1 MGASQSANK
10 TPASKSPSV
19 SNNITKNNRKNN
31 VKNNRKNNTKKNNN
45 QAPVVWNGKVL
56 PPATPANQ
64 KSNINS
70 DWTPAKSRKGRKSRK
85 SRKNRK

>member
-31 VKNNRKNNTKKNNN
+31 IKNNTKKNNN

-70 DWTPAKSRKGRKSRK
+70 NWKPPATKNSRRKTR
-85 SRKNRK
+85 RNRK

>member
-10 TPASKSPSV
+10 TNAPKSSNASSV
-19 SNNITKNNRKNN
+19 NKRNNT
-31 VKNNRKNNTKKNNN
+31 KNNTKKNNN

-56 PPATPANQ
+56 PPATPAGQ

-70 DWTPAKSRKGRKSRK
+70 NWKPAANKKSRRKTR
-85 SRKNRK
+85 RNRK

>member
-10 TPASKSPSV
+10 TNASKSANTKV
-19 SNNITKNNRKNN
+19 NIKINAKNNTRKNN
-31 VKNNRKNNTKKNNN
+31 S
-45 QAPVVWNGKVL
+45 APVMWNGKVL

-70 DWTPAKSRKGRKSRK
+70 NYKPLTTKSTRRRKTRR
-85 SRKNRK
+85 RNRK

>member
-10 TPASKSPSV
+10 TNASKSV
-19 SNNITKNNRKNN
+19 NVKKNNTKTNGN
-31 VKNNRKNNTKKNNN
+31 NNTKKNNGK
-45 QAPVVWNGKVL
+45 PVVWNGKVL

-70 DWTPAKSRKGRKSRK
+70 NWKPAANKKSRRKTR
-85 SRKNRK
+85 RNRK

>member
-10 TPASKSPSV
+10 TNASKSV
-19 SNNITKNNRKNN
+19 N
-31 VKNNRKNNTKKNNN
+31 VKNNTKTNAKNNTKKNNGK
-45 QAPVVWNGKVL
+45 PVMWNGKVL

-70 DWTPAKSRKGRKSRK
+70 NWKPPATKNSRRRKT
-85 SRKNRK
+85 RKNRK

>member
-10 TPASKSPSV
+10 PKSSNASVNK
-19 SNNITKNNRKNN
+19 NTNIKTNKP
-31 VKNNRKNNTKKNNN
+31 NNTKKNNG
-45 QAPVVWNGKVL
+45 APVMWNGKVL

-70 DWTPAKSRKGRKSRK
+70 NWKPAATKNSRRKTRRSR
-85 SRKNRK
+85 RNRK